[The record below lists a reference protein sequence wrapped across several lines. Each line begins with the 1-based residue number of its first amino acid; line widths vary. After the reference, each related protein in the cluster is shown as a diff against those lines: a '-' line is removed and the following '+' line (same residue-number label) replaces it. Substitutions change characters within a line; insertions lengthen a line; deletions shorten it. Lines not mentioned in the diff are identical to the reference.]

1 MVSIIGC
8 TEVIIWLA
16 AVPIACTTPQKQ
28 FQGLLLMETV
38 CANAEAMVGMTGA
51 SIKNA
56 FATAVMAVD
65 RTGTVLKAF
74 PIASTRGATFPIAVP
89 IASTKGAA
97 LAKAVP
103 IELITN
109 LATPAP

>member
-1 MVSIIGC
+1 M
-8 TEVIIWLA
+8 
-16 AVPIACTTPQKQ
+16 ACTTAAKAVPRAVTN
-28 FQGLLLMETV
+28 GAN
-38 CANAEAMVGMTGA
+38 CANAEAMVGSTGA

-65 RTGTVLKAF
+65 RTVLKAF
-74 PIASTRGATFPIAVP
+74 PIASTSGATFPMAVP

-103 IELITN
+103 IELITV
-109 LATPAP
+109 ATPAP